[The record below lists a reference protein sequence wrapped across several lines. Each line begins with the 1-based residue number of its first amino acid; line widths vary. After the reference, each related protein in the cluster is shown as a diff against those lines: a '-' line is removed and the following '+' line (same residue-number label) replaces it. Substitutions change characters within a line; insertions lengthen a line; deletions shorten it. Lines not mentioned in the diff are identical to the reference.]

1 MAQIFMS
8 HTTALAEGKG
18 FKHTFEHQQASG
30 EYAQPTPDYQDNPQI
45 QNNKNL
51 SINVSVIPGKAA
63 DSEGNGGSSPAVGS
77 VTVEGTPSTDPAL
90 SPSSIRRQMFLEDKE
105 AYRKM
110 MQDYKHSMKTAGAK
124 QEWQKT
130 IWGSQ
135 LKRFPV
141 ETLLFFVAIGVV
153 NHAQLMFDYAN
164 NPLIMEQH
172 LKSLSDPIGNL
183 SFLAFM
189 VANGY
194 AHHFLDN
201 PKLTT
206 RFVKEDAAN
215 IFRRTIFME
224 KLRGGATEAEL
235 IKEAQKY
242 TDGKYISATKKIYG
256 HLLPYLSMTAGSMA
270 SHLTGDIFHQL
281 QACVKSFTPK
291 KSADGK
297 EKINDPLT
305 LSEDPCDVAW
315 REWTQEKKFNTYAPA
330 LASMMVSQAMSTG
343 VSMLFKKS
351 GSGVFQDMEAALAR
365 KEAFN
370 FKLLGWTVL
379 KEMNPLSLRF
389 KAVQIIGHISNL
401 TLFTALDQLV
411 HHFVSDIVLN
421 LTYGNYNP
429 WFNSDAFP
437 KKAENLYNILEKES
451 KEKYQTLNSACVK
464 DIQDYT
470 CQSEDIM
477 GFLHNF
483 TETMTKW
490 KEFNKTKPMTAHQN
504 WLEMVNNFQATE
516 RSAFHF
522 YREFLH
528 DLQTTEYYR
537 KNPIVSNAKPNETPE
552 EKKAREIKEIY
563 GDTSQEGIQEVPL
576 MLNYIRYPLFGIEPN
591 KGIQEFESNKWKDL
605 YLNNPEK
612 IQSAQLLKVKD
623 VANEFSKYMDQKG
636 YSSLNLKYDEEKIKQ
651 VLSGLTSGDLIK
663 IGNAINLM
671 RFYSENKNAG
681 ASELTQEIFRD
692 YLEKLGR
699 PAPLMYQ
706 GQGFSFAFESSSNFL
721 EELKS
726 MVLPHTLRNLRLST
740 QFNFSKKTDYLYYN
754 MLCGPQASSEEMISG
769 KYIKTVFGITT
780 GIPSGLQALFIPPAI
795 VSESIAP
802 DICTKTLSFK
812 NSNQIYSDSIID
824 GKSGNKYKGIFQILF
839 KNFNDDTKSII
850 DAKPI
855 FPGSIKAAMGA
866 DDFPEFSKWWE
877 SKIENKVIDKLNEF
891 KDDYHAISVDLFE
904 TLFKENS
911 SLGKDVINN
920 SVVFANMQEARTYS
934 MIIAHVLKTL
944 LPKDK
949 LKEFITATA
958 IPVKN
963 YKINEKSDI
972 LLFQR
977 AAFLQDF
984 EAIKNGTTPIVFNYQ
999 VQLEELLR
1007 LYHDTL
1013 KNYTIKEITNSKG
1026 KSIKVVDSIQDEIQ
1040 INNLSKR
1047 SNELFKSIES
1057 DLDKAISLIPVSKEN
1072 NKSQSVITYAKT
1084 QLERL
1089 SKELQYTNE
1098 MINLMSLK
1106 VTERTQK
1113 EVSDEVKASRKERAK
1128 RLEEELKK
1136 DCKPG
1141 HSTIGSKGGC

>member
-51 SINVSVIPGKAA
+51 SINVSVIPGKEA
-63 DSEGNGGSSPAVGS
+63 DSDGKGGSSPAVGS

-90 SPSSIRRQMFLEDKE
+90 TPSSIRRQMFLEDKE

-172 LKSLSDPIGNL
+172 LKSLTDPIGNL

-194 AHHFLDN
+194 AHHFFDN

-224 KLRGGATEAEL
+224 KLRRGATEAEL
-235 IKEAQKY
+235 IQEAQKY
-242 TDGKYISATKKIYG
+242 TDGKYVSATKKIYG
-256 HLLPYLSMTAGSMA
+256 HLLPYLAMTAGSMA

-330 LASMMVSQAMSTG
+330 LASMMVSQALSTL
-343 VSMLFKKS
+343 VSIGFKKS
-351 GSGVFQDMEAALAR
+351 GSGIFPGMGEALAG
-365 KEAFN
+365 KQAFN

-537 KNPIVSNAKPNETPE
+537 KNPIVSNAKPNETQA
-552 EKKAREIKEIY
+552 EKEARIVKEIES
-563 GDTSQEGIQEVPL
+563 GSDSTEVIRDVPE
-576 MLNYIRYPLFGIEPN
+576 MLNYIRYPLFGIEPT
-591 KGIQEFESNKWKDL
+591 KGIADFDYSKWKDY
-605 YLNNPEK
+605 YLSNPKK
-612 IQSAQLLKVKD
+612 IQAYQLLKVKT
-623 VANEFSKYMDQKG
+623 VADEFVKYMDQNG
-636 YSSLNLKYDEEKIKQ
+636 YASLNLKYDEGKIRQ
-651 VLSGLTSGDLIK
+651 VLSGLASDDLVR

-671 RFYSENKNAG
+671 RHYAEVKNAG
-681 ASELTQEIFRD
+681 ASDKTQEIFRD
-692 YLEKLGR
+692 FLEKLGR

-706 GQGFSFAFESSSNFL
+706 GQGFSFAFELNSDFL
-721 EELKS
+721 EGLKN
-726 MVLPHTLRNLRLST
+726 MVLPHALRNIRLST
-740 QFNFSKKTDYLYYN
+740 QYSFSKKTDYFYYN
-754 MLCGPQASSEEMISG
+754 MLCGPQVSSPEMISG
-769 KYIKTVFGITT
+769 KYIKAIFGINT
-780 GIPSGLQALFIPPAI
+780 GIPSGLQALFIPPAL
-795 VSESIAP
+795 VSESVDA
-802 DICTKTLSFK
+802 DICSKAFLFK
-812 NSNQIYSDSIID
+812 NSNQIYSDTIID
-824 GKSGNKYKGIFQILF
+824 EKTGNKFKGVFQFIF
-839 KNFNDDTKSII
+839 KNFNTEIKSII
-850 DAKPI
+850 DASPKFNI
-855 FPGSIKAAMGA
+855 AMGA
-866 DDFPEFSKWWE
+866 EEFPEFTKWWE
-877 SKIENKVIDKLNEF
+877 SKIESKVIDKLNEF
-891 KDDYHAISVDLFE
+891 KEDYHGITVDLFE

-911 SLGKDVINN
+911 RLGKDIVNN
-920 SVVFANMQEARTYS
+920 SIVFANMQEARTYS

-944 LPKDK
+944 VPGDK
-949 LKEFITATA
+949 LKEFIDTTNTP
-958 IPVKN
+958 IKN
-963 YKINEKSDI
+963 YKITEKSDI

-977 AAFLQDF
+977 AAYLQDF
-984 EAIKNGTTPIVFNYQ
+984 DAIKNGTTPVIFKFQ
-999 VQLEELLR
+999 TRLEELLT
-1007 LYHDTL
+1007 LYHNTL
-1013 KNYTIKEITNSKG
+1013 SGYKIKEVMGSKG
-1026 KSIKVVDSIQDEIQ
+1026 KNIKVVDSIQDEVKT
-1040 INNLSKR
+1040 NELSKK
-1047 SNELFKSIES
+1047 SDELFKSIDE
-1057 DLDKAISLIPVSKEN
+1057 DLDKVMTLIAVPKEN
-1072 NKSQSVITYAKT
+1072 NKSHSVIAYAKA
-1084 QLERL
+1084 QLAKI

-1106 VTERTQK
+1106 ITERIQKVVSK
-1113 EVSDEVKASRKERAK
+1113 EVQESREERAK
-1128 RLEEELKK
+1128 RLEEQVKK
-1136 DCKPG
+1136 DCKSN

>member
-1 MAQIFMS
+1 MAQIFMGYAP
-8 HTTALAEGKG
+8 ALAEGSG
-18 FKHTFEHQQASG
+18 IRHTFEYQQPSG
-30 EYAQPTPDYQDNPQI
+30 EYSQPTPDYQDNPQI

-51 SINVSVIPGKAA
+51 SINVSVTPGKTA
-63 DSEGNGGSSPAVGS
+63 DSGGNGGSSPVVGS

-90 SPSSIRRQMFLEDKE
+90 TPSSIRRQMFLEDKE

-110 MQDYKHSMKTAGAK
+110 MQDHKHHMKTAGAK

-153 NHAQLMFDYAN
+153 NHAQLMIDYAN

-256 HLLPYLSMTAGSMA
+256 HLLPYLAMTAGSMA

-291 KSADGK
+291 KNTDGK

-343 VSMLFKKS
+343 VSILFKKS

-389 KAVQIIGHISNL
+389 KAVQIIGHVSNL

-411 HHFVSDIVLN
+411 HHFVSDTILN
-421 LTYGNYNP
+421 FTYGNYNP

-451 KEKYQTLNSACVK
+451 KEKYQILNNACVK

-483 TETMTKW
+483 SETMTKW

-537 KNPIVSNAKPNETPE
+537 KNPIADLAKPNETPE
-552 EKKAREIKEIY
+552 EKQAREIKIMY
-563 GDTSQEGIQEVPL
+563 GGGTEGIREVPL
-576 MLNYIRYPLFGIEPN
+576 MLNYIRYPLFGIEPK
-591 KGIQEFESNKWKDL
+591 KGIQGFDYSKWNDL
-605 YLNNPEK
+605 YLSNPAK
-612 IQSAQLLKVKD
+612 IQSIQLLKVKD
-623 VANEFSKYMDQKG
+623 VADQFSKYMEQKG
-636 YSSLNLKYDEEKIKQ
+636 YGSLNLKYDESKIKQ

-671 RFYSENKNAG
+671 RYYSENTNAG
-681 ASELTQEIFRD
+681 ASEVTQEIFRD

-706 GQGFSFAFESSSNFL
+706 GQGFSFAFESSLNFL
-721 EELKS
+721 EGLKS
-726 MVLPHTLRNLRLST
+726 MVLPHAIRNLRLST

-754 MLCGPQASSEEMISG
+754 MLCGPQVSSDEMISG
-769 KYIKTVFGITT
+769 KYLKTVFGINT
-780 GIPSGLQALFIPPAI
+780 GIPSGLQALFIPPMI
-795 VSESIAP
+795 VSESIDP
-802 DICTKTLSFK
+802 DICSKKLSFK
-812 NSNQIYSDSIID
+812 NSNQIYSDTIID
-824 GKSGNKYKGIFQILF
+824 EKSGNNYKGVFQIIF
-839 KNFNDDTKSII
+839 KNLNSEMKAIV
-850 DAKPI
+850 DAKPVI
-855 FPGSIKAAMGA
+855 AASIEAGVGA
-866 DDFPEFSKWWE
+866 DEFPQFSKWWE

-891 KDDYHAISVDLFE
+891 KEDYHAITVDLFE
-904 TLFKENS
+904 ALFKENS
-911 SLGKDVINN
+911 RLGKDVINN

-949 LKEFITATA
+949 LKDFINATAT
-958 IPVKN
+958 PVKN
-963 YKINEKSDI
+963 YKITEKSDI
-972 LLFQR
+972 LLVQR
-977 AAFLQDF
+977 AAYLQDF
-984 EAIKNGTTPIVFNYQ
+984 DAIKNGSNPVVFNFQ

-1013 KNYTIKEITNSKG
+1013 KNYSIKEITNSKG
-1026 KSIKVVDSIQDEIQ
+1026 KRIKVVDSIKDEVQ
-1040 INNLSKR
+1040 INNLAKKSD
-1047 SNELFKSIES
+1047 ELFKSIES
-1057 DLDKAISLIPVSKEN
+1057 DLDKAISLIPLSKEN

-1084 QLERL
+1084 QLGRL

-1113 EVSDEVKASRKERAK
+1113 EVSEEVEASRRERAN
-1128 RLEEELKK
+1128 RLEEQIKK
-1136 DCKPG
+1136 ECKPG
-1141 HSTIGSKGGC
+1141 HSTIGNKGGC